1 MIALSGLQT
10 DDGLLALI
18 LIFVRVGA
26 ALMLMP
32 GFSEPYVFSRSRL
45 LFALALSVVLTPL
58 LAEHLPPVPERM
70 DRLVLLIV
78 GEALLGVFIGGATRI
93 MFATLHVAGSTI
105 AMQSGL
111 ATASVFDPNQS
122 TQGTLP
128 GNFLTTTA
136 LVLLFVTDGHHMLL
150 RGIVESYR
158 SLEVGAPLP
167 IDDMAAFMTEL
178 VQKGFDLGVQ
188 MAAPLLLV
196 GLLTNLAMG
205 VLNRLMP
212 TFQVFFIALPL
223 QLLLSFATLMLSFA
237 TGLLVFFSFLDA
249 EYGSLTLG
257 G

>member
-1 MIALSGLQT
+1 MLDLPTSG
-10 DDGLLALI
+10 DVFGI
-18 LIFVRVGA
+18 FLIFVRVGA
-26 ALMLMP
+26 SLMLMP
-32 GFSEPYVFSRSRL
+32 GFSEPYILSRSRL
-45 LFALALSVVLTPL
+45 LFALIVSFL
-58 LAEHLPPVPERM
+58 LAGPLAPYIPPLPAHM
-70 DRLVLLIV
+70 ADLILLIF
-78 GEALLGVFIGGATRI
+78 GEALLGLFIGGATRI

-105 AMQSGL
+105 AVQSGL

-128 GNFLTTTA
+128 GNFLTTVA
-136 LVLLFVTDGHHMLL
+136 MVLLFVTDSHHMLL
-150 RGIVESYR
+150 RGMIQSYAHLQTGES
-158 SLEVGAPLP
+158 LP
-167 IDDMAAFMTEL
+167 IGDMAAFITRI
-178 VQKGFDLGVQ
+178 VQKGFDIGVQ

-237 TGLLVFFSFLDA
+237 AGLLVFFSFLEV
-249 EYGSLTLG
+249 EYSLLTQG

>member
-1 MIALSGLQT
+1 MFDLPASG
-10 DDGLLALI
+10 DVFSII

-32 GFSEPYVFSRSRL
+32 GFSEPYIFSRSRL
-45 LFALALSVVLTPL
+45 LFALTVSFLLVGPLSPY
-58 LAEHLPPVPERM
+58 LPPPPTEM
-70 DRLVLLIV
+70 ADLILLIF
-78 GEALLGVFIGGATRI
+78 GEALRGLFIGGATRL
-93 MFATLHVAGSTI
+93 MFAALHIAGSTI
-105 AMQSGL
+105 AVQSGL

-128 GNFLTTTA
+128 GNFLTTVA
-136 LVLLFVTDGHHMLL
+136 MVLLFVTDSHHMLL
-150 RGIVESYR
+150 RGLIQSYAHFR
-158 SLEVGAPLP
+158 TNDVLPVG
-167 IDDMAAFMTEL
+167 DMAGFITRI
-178 VQKGFDLGVQ
+178 VQHGFDIGVQ

-205 VLNRLMP
+205 ILNRLMP

-237 TGLLVFFSFLDA
+237 AGLLIFFGFL
-249 EYGSLTLG
+249 ESEFSILTQG

>member
-1 MIALSGLQT
+1 MFDLPTSHDVFALF
-10 DDGLLALI
+10 
-18 LIFVRVGA
+18 LIFVRLGA

-32 GFSEPYVFSRSRL
+32 GFSEPYIFSRSRL
-45 LFALALSVVLTPL
+45 LFALVLSLVLAGPL
-58 LAEHLPPVPERM
+58 APHLPDLPKHV
-70 DRLVLLIV
+70 DHLALLIG
-78 GEALLGVFIGGATRI
+78 GEALLGLFIGGATRI

-105 AMQSGL
+105 AVQSGL

-128 GNFLTTTA
+128 GNFLTTVA
-136 LVLLFVTDGHHMLL
+136 MVLLFVMDGHHMLL
-150 RGIVESYR
+150 RGLAASYAH
-158 SLEVGAPLP
+158 LQTGMALP
-167 IDDMAAFMTEL
+167 IEDMAAFITGI

-212 TFQVFFIALPL
+212 SFQVFFIALPL

-237 TGLLVFFSFLDA
+237 AGLLIFFSFIEA
-249 EYGSLTLG
+249 EYSTLTLG

>member
-1 MIALSGLQT
+1 MSSG
-10 DDGLLALI
+10 DDVFGI
-18 LIFVRVGA
+18 FLIFVRVGA

-32 GFSEPYVFSRSRL
+32 GFSEPYIFSRSRL
-45 LFALALSVVLTPL
+45 LFALIVSFL
-58 LAEHLPPVPERM
+58 LAGPLAPYLPPAPTQVA
-70 DRLVLLIV
+70 DLTLLIF
-78 GEALLGVFIGGATRI
+78 GETLFGLFIGGATRI
-93 MFATLHVAGSTI
+93 MFAALHVAGSTI
-105 AMQSGL
+105 AVQSGL

-128 GNFLTTTA
+128 GNFLTTVA
-136 LVLLFVTDGHHMLL
+136 MVLLFVTDSHHMLL
-150 RGIVESYR
+150 RGIIQSYAHLQI
-158 SLEVGAPLP
+158 SDPLP
-167 IDDMAAFMTEL
+167 VGDMAGFMTRI
-178 VQKGFDLGVQ
+178 VQKGFDIGVQ

-237 TGLLVFFSFLDA
+237 AGLLVFFGFLEV
-249 EYGSLTLG
+249 EYSILTQG

>member
-1 MIALSGLQT
+1 MFDLPTS
-10 DDGLLALI
+10 DDVFAI
-18 LIFVRVGA
+18 VLIFVRVGA

-32 GFSEPYVFSRSRL
+32 GFSEPYIFSRSRL
-45 LFALALSVVLTPL
+45 LFALVVSFL
-58 LAEHLPPVPERM
+58 LAGPLAPYLPPMPSDVA
-70 DRLVLLIV
+70 DLTLLIF
-78 GEALLGVFIGGATRI
+78 GEALFGLFIGGATRI
-93 MFATLHVAGSTI
+93 MFAALHVAGSTI
-105 AMQSGL
+105 AVQSGL

-128 GNFLTTTA
+128 GNFLTTVA
-136 LVLLFVTDGHHMLL
+136 MVLLFVTDSHHMLL
-150 RGIVESYR
+150 RGIIQSYAH
-158 SLEVGAPLP
+158 LQTNEALP
-167 IDDMAAFMTEL
+167 IGDMASFITRI
-178 VQKGFDLGVQ
+178 VQKGFDIGVQ

-237 TGLLVFFSFLDA
+237 AGLLVFFSFLEV
-249 EYGSLTLG
+249 EYSILTQG

>member
-1 MIALSGLQT
+1 MLDLPTSDNVFGIV
-10 DDGLLALI
+10 

-32 GFSEPYVFSRSRL
+32 GFSEPYILSRSRL
-45 LFALALSVVLTPL
+45 LFALIVSFL
-58 LAEHLPPVPERM
+58 LAGPLAPYLPPLPTHM
-70 DRLVLLIV
+70 ADLVLLIF
-78 GEALLGVFIGGATRI
+78 GEALIGLFIGGATRV
-93 MFATLHVAGSTI
+93 MFAALHVAGSTI
-105 AMQSGL
+105 AVQSGL

-128 GNFLTTTA
+128 GNFLTTVA
-136 LVLLFVTDGHHMLL
+136 MALLFVTDSHHMLL
-150 RGIVESYR
+150 RGIIQSYAHLQA
-158 SLEVGAPLP
+158 SAALP
-167 IDDMAAFMTEL
+167 IGDMAGFMTRI
-178 VQKGFDLGVQ
+178 VQKGFDIGVQ

-205 VLNRLMP
+205 ILNRLMP

-237 TGLLVFFSFLDA
+237 AGLLVFFSFLEV
-249 EYGSLTLG
+249 EYSILTQG

>member
-1 MIALSGLQT
+1 MSDLPTS
-10 DDGLLALI
+10 DDVFGI
-18 LIFVRVGA
+18 VLIFVRVGA

-32 GFSEPYVFSRSRL
+32 GFSEPYIFSRSRL
-45 LFALALSVVLTPL
+45 LFTLIVSFLLAGPLTP
-58 LAEHLPPVPERM
+58 HLPPLPM
-70 DRLVLLIV
+70 QLADLALLIFR
-78 GEALLGVFIGGATRI
+78 EALFGLFIGGATRI
-93 MFATLHVAGSTI
+93 IFAALHVAGSTI
-105 AMQSGL
+105 AVQSGL

-128 GNFLTTTA
+128 GNFLTTVA
-136 LVLLFVTDGHHMLL
+136 MVLLFVTDSHHMLL
-150 RGIVESYR
+150 RGIIQSYGH
-158 SLEVGAPLP
+158 LQANAGLP
-167 IDDMAAFMTEL
+167 IGDMASFMTRI
-178 VQKGFDLGVQ
+178 VQKGFDIGVQ

-237 TGLLVFFSFLDA
+237 AGLLVFFSFLEV
-249 EYGSLTLG
+249 EYSILTQG

>member
-1 MIALSGLQT
+1 MIDLPT
-10 DDGLLALI
+10 DRDVFVVF

-32 GFSEPYVFSRSRL
+32 GFSEPYIFSRSRL
-45 LFALALSVVLTPL
+45 LFALILSLVLAVPV
-58 LAEHLPPVPERM
+58 APHLPETPQHVGQ
-70 DRLVLLIV
+70 LVLLIG
-78 GEALLGVFIGGATRI
+78 GEALLGLFIGGATRL

-105 AMQSGL
+105 AVQSGL

-128 GNFLTTTA
+128 GNFLTTVA
-136 LVLLFVTDGHHMLL
+136 MVLLFVTDGHHMLL
-150 RGIVESYR
+150 RGLAESYAHLR
-158 SLEVGAPLP
+158 ADAGLP
-167 IDDMAAFMTEL
+167 FADMAAFVTRI
-178 VQKGFDLGVQ
+178 VQQGFSIGIQ

-212 TFQVFFIALPL
+212 SFQVFFIALPL

-237 TGLLVFFSFLDA
+237 AGLMIFFGFLEA
-249 EYGSLTLG
+249 EFSTLTLG

>member
-1 MIALSGLQT
+1 MLDVPSDQ
-10 DDGLLALI
+10 DVFSVF
-18 LIFVRVGA
+18 LIFVRIGA

-32 GFSEPYVFSRSRL
+32 GFSEPYIFSRSRL
-45 LFALALSVVLTPL
+45 LFAMLMSVVLAAPVMP
-58 LAEHLPPVPERM
+58 HLPELPQRM
-70 DRLVLLIV
+70 DQLVLLV
-78 GEALLGVFIGGATRI
+78 GGETLIGLFIGAATRI

-105 AMQSGL
+105 AAQSGL

-128 GNFLTTTA
+128 GNFLTTVA

-150 RGIVESYR
+150 RGIVESYTHLR
-158 SLEVGAPLP
+158 ADAPIP
-167 IDDMAAFMTEL
+167 IGDMAAFITDI
-178 VQKGFDLGVQ
+178 VQKGFDLGIQ

-212 TFQVFFIALPL
+212 SFQVFFIALPL

-237 TGLLVFFSFLDA
+237 AGLLVFFGFLET
-249 EYGSLTLG
+249 EYSTLTVG